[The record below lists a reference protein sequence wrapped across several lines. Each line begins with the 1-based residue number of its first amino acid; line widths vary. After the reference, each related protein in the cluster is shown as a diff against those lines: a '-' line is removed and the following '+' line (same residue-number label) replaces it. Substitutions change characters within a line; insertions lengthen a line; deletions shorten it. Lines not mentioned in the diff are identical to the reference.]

1 MLVPG
6 ELAIVIF
13 IAPFQGVSMG
23 KLGHTEKSTPVLIEV
38 LELVASGLVKKE
50 IANNLGIGETTVI
63 SHVKNIYEKLEAV
76 NAPAAVAKAYRVG
89 LLPRGRR
96 KK

>member
-23 KLGHTEKSTPVLIEV
+23 KLGHTEKSTPVLIEGI
-38 LELVASGLVKKE
+38 ELCGKRLGKKGDRE
-50 IANNLGIGETTVI
+50 
-63 SHVKNIYEKLEAV
+63 
-76 NAPAAVAKAYRVG
+76 
-89 LLPRGRR
+89 
-96 KK
+96 